1 MSCGVLAGTR
11 GSLLSNPGALVFPAF
26 LLMAFFAPY
35 LAPHDP
41 WKRYEP
47 YLGPSWDH
55 PLGTNDMGNDILSEI
70 IFGSRV
76 SLGVGL
82 GSAIIATLIGTI
94 FGASAGYFR
103 GWVDDMLMGITDIFL
118 MIPQIPL
125 VIVVAAFLKP
135 SSITI
140 TLIMGLLWWTSL
152 ARIVRARVL
161 QVREMAFVEAAKVTG
176 FSDMH
181 IILTDVLP
189 NTIHVIMPKFMLTV
203 ASAMI
208 AEASLSFL
216 GLGDPNAKSWGMII
230 NFAFSRGGFLN
241 GCWWWYMPPGICIT
255 LSVLSLVTMS
265 LMLEERRA
273 EHVASPAA

>member
-1 MSCGVLAGTR
+1 
-11 GSLLSNPGALVFPAF
+11 
-26 LLMAFFAPY
+26 
-35 LAPHDP
+35 
-41 WKRYEP
+41 
-47 YLGPSWDH
+47 
-55 PLGTNDMGNDILSEI
+55 GTNDMGNDILSELM
-70 IFGSRV
+70 FGSRV

-82 GSAIIATLIGTI
+82 GAAIIATLMGTI
-94 FGASAGYFR
+94 IGASAGYFR
-103 GWVDDMLMGITDIFL
+103 GWMDEVLMGITDIFL

-135 SSITI
+135 SAIMI

-152 ARIVRARVL
+152 ARVVRSRVL
-161 QVREMAFVEAAKVTG
+161 QVREMAFVEAAKVIG
-176 FSDMH
+176 FPDRH

-216 GLGDPNAKSWGMII
+216 GLGDPNAKSWGMMI

-255 LSVLSLVTMS
+255 LSVLSLVSMS
-265 LMLEERRA
+265 MLLEESRED
-273 EHVASPAA
+273 EHVAS

>member
-1 MSCGVLAGTR
+1 MSCGVSASKR
-11 GSLLSNPGALVFPAF
+11 SLRSNPGALIFLAF
-26 LLMAFFAPY
+26 LLMAVLAPY

-55 PLGTNDMGNDILSEI
+55 PLGTNDMGNDILSEL

-82 GSAIIATLIGTI
+82 GSAIISTLIGTI
-94 FGASAGYFR
+94 AGASAGYFR
-103 GWVDDMLMGITDIFL
+103 GWMDEVLMGITDIFL

-140 TLIMGLLWWTSL
+140 TLIMGILWWTSL
-152 ARIVRARVL
+152 ARIVRSRVL
-161 QVREMAFVEAAKVTG
+161 QVREMAFVEAARVMG
-176 FSDMH
+176 FSDRH

-230 NFAFSRGGFLN
+230 NFALTRGGFLN
-241 GCWWWYMPPGICIT
+241 GYWWWYMPPGICIT
-255 LSVLSLVTMS
+255 LSVLSLVSMS
-265 LMLEERRA
+265 LLLEEDRVS
-273 EHVASPAA
+273 EHVAS

>member
-1 MSCGVLAGTR
+1 MSCGISAKR
-11 GSLLSNPGALVFPAF
+11 SLPSNPGALIFLAF
-26 LLMAFFAPY
+26 LLIALLSPY

-47 YLGPSWDH
+47 YLGPSRDH
-55 PLGTNDMGNDILSEI
+55 PLGTNDMGNDILSELM
-70 IFGSRV
+70 FGSRV

-82 GSAIIATLIGTI
+82 GAAIIATLMGTI
-94 FGASAGYFR
+94 IGASAGYFR
-103 GWVDDMLMGITDIFL
+103 GWMDEVLMGITDIFL

-135 SSITI
+135 SAIMI

-152 ARIVRARVL
+152 ARIVRSRVL
-161 QVREMAFVEAAKVTG
+161 QVREMAFVEAAKVIG
-176 FSDMH
+176 FPDRH

-216 GLGDPNAKSWGMII
+216 GLGDPNAKSWGMMI

-255 LSVLSLVTMS
+255 LSVLSLVSMS
-265 LMLEERRA
+265 MLLEESRED
-273 EHVASPAA
+273 EHVAS

>member
-1 MSCGVLAGTR
+1 MSCGIKAKI
-11 GSLLSNPGALVFPAF
+11 SLPSNPGALIFLAF
-26 LLMAFFAPY
+26 LLIALLSPH

-55 PLGTNDMGNDILSEI
+55 PLGTNDMGNDILSEL
-70 IFGSRV
+70 IFGSRA
-76 SLGVGL
+76 SLGIGL
-82 GSAIIATLIGTI
+82 GSALIATMLGTI
-94 FGASAGYFR
+94 IGASACYFR
-103 GWVDDMLMGITDIFL
+103 GWVDEVLIGITDIFL

-140 TLIMGLLWWTSL
+140 TLIMGILWWTSL
-152 ARIVRARVL
+152 ARIVRSRVL
-161 QVREMAFVEAAKVTG
+161 QVREMAFVEAARVVG
-176 FSDMH
+176 FSDRH

-241 GCWWWYMPPGICIT
+241 GCWWWYLPPGICIT
-255 LSVLSLVTMS
+255 LSILSLVSISM
-265 LMLEERRA
+265 LLEEAREG
-273 EHVASPAA
+273 EHVAS